1 MNCYALIFTTEYAL
15 S

>member
-1 MNCYALIFTTEYAL
+1 MNCYALIFTTECGL